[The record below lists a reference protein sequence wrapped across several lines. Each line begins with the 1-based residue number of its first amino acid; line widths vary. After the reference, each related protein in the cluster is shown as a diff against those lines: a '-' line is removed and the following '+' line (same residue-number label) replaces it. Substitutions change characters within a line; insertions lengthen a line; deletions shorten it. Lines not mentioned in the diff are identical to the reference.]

1 MNCFPLSLL
10 LTMHRAVVVGISL
23 GAALTVKAADRD
35 NDLNSSDFKNNFFL
49 SVAAGVLSGGAERDV
64 E

>member
-1 MNCFPLSLL
+1 ML
-10 LTMHRAVVVGISL
+10 LTKHRAVVAGISL
-23 GAALTVKAADRD
+23 GAALTVKAADGD
-35 NDLNSSDFKNNFFL
+35 KDLNSSDFKSYFFL